1 MSFFEKI
8 KAGLKKT
15 KENTAANINAVFAT
29 FRTVDEELLSDLED
43 ALILADIGAYTASE
57 AIDELRKQSKLQN
70 LQTKEAVI
78 DCLAKILADKMAP
91 NDGLRLD
98 TKPSVILMVGV
109 NGVGKTTSIGKIG
122 AKLTAQGKKVLF
134 AAADTFRAAAAD
146 QLSIWA
152 QRAGADI
159 VRHSEGADPSAVIFD
174 ALTAAKARGV
184 DVVICDTAGRLH
196 NKQNLMNELEKMRR
210 VIDRELPGA
219 SVETLLVLDAT
230 TGQNAIS
237 QAEGFNSVTG
247 LTGLVLTKLDGTAK
261 GGIAIHVSSAMKVP
275 VKFIGVGEQAD
286 DLLEFNA
293 LEFTRAFF
301 DGRKP
306 GEIRPVSI
314 VTDFICYPEGS
325 VLISCGNTKVICN
338 ATVEDTVP
346 PFLQGKGRG
355 WVTAEYNMLPRA
367 TATRTPRDISK
378 LKLNGRAAEIQR
390 LIGRALRSVVDLE
403 ALGERCITVDCDV
416 IQADGGT
423 RCASITGAFCALVLA
438 LDKLKKQGVLNCMP
452 LYSYVAAV
460 SVGIV
465 NDEPACDLDYVEDS
479 GGQVDFN
486 FIMDDEGNI
495 IELQGTGEERPFSKK
510 ELDDMYL
517 LAQNGI
523 RQLVAA
529 QKQAVGHLFR

>member
-15 KENTAANINAVFAT
+15 KENTAANINAVFST

-301 DGRKP
+301 DEK
-306 GEIRPVSI
+306 
-314 VTDFICYPEGS
+314 
-325 VLISCGNTKVICN
+325 
-338 ATVEDTVP
+338 ED
-346 PFLQGKGRG
+346 
-355 WVTAEYNMLPRA
+355 A
-367 TATRTPRDISK
+367 
-378 LKLNGRAAEIQR
+378 
-390 LIGRALRSVVDLE
+390 
-403 ALGERCITVDCDV
+403 
-416 IQADGGT
+416 
-423 RCASITGAFCALVLA
+423 
-438 LDKLKKQGVLNCMP
+438 
-452 LYSYVAAV
+452 
-460 SVGIV
+460 
-465 NDEPACDLDYVEDS
+465 
-479 GGQVDFN
+479 
-486 FIMDDEGNI
+486 
-495 IELQGTGEERPFSKK
+495 
-510 ELDDMYL
+510 
-517 LAQNGI
+517 
-523 RQLVAA
+523 
-529 QKQAVGHLFR
+529 

>member
-29 FRTVDEELLSDLED
+29 FRTVDEELLADLED

-91 NDGLRLD
+91 NGGLRLE

-301 DGRKP
+301 DEK
-306 GEIRPVSI
+306 
-314 VTDFICYPEGS
+314 
-325 VLISCGNTKVICN
+325 
-338 ATVEDTVP
+338 ED
-346 PFLQGKGRG
+346 
-355 WVTAEYNMLPRA
+355 A
-367 TATRTPRDISK
+367 
-378 LKLNGRAAEIQR
+378 
-390 LIGRALRSVVDLE
+390 
-403 ALGERCITVDCDV
+403 
-416 IQADGGT
+416 
-423 RCASITGAFCALVLA
+423 
-438 LDKLKKQGVLNCMP
+438 
-452 LYSYVAAV
+452 
-460 SVGIV
+460 
-465 NDEPACDLDYVEDS
+465 
-479 GGQVDFN
+479 
-486 FIMDDEGNI
+486 
-495 IELQGTGEERPFSKK
+495 
-510 ELDDMYL
+510 
-517 LAQNGI
+517 
-523 RQLVAA
+523 
-529 QKQAVGHLFR
+529 

>member
-1 MSFFEKI
+1 MSF
-8 KAGLKKT
+8 LKKT
-15 KENTAANINAVFAT
+15 KENTAANINAVFAA

-286 DLLEFNA
+286 DLLEFDA

-301 DGRKP
+301 DEK
-306 GEIRPVSI
+306 
-314 VTDFICYPEGS
+314 
-325 VLISCGNTKVICN
+325 
-338 ATVEDTVP
+338 ED
-346 PFLQGKGRG
+346 
-355 WVTAEYNMLPRA
+355 A
-367 TATRTPRDISK
+367 
-378 LKLNGRAAEIQR
+378 
-390 LIGRALRSVVDLE
+390 
-403 ALGERCITVDCDV
+403 
-416 IQADGGT
+416 
-423 RCASITGAFCALVLA
+423 
-438 LDKLKKQGVLNCMP
+438 
-452 LYSYVAAV
+452 
-460 SVGIV
+460 
-465 NDEPACDLDYVEDS
+465 
-479 GGQVDFN
+479 
-486 FIMDDEGNI
+486 
-495 IELQGTGEERPFSKK
+495 
-510 ELDDMYL
+510 
-517 LAQNGI
+517 
-523 RQLVAA
+523 
-529 QKQAVGHLFR
+529 

>member
-1 MSFFEKI
+1 MTS
-8 KAGLKKT
+8 ASG
-15 KENTAANINAVFAT
+15 
-29 FRTVDEELLSDLED
+29 RSDLE
-43 ALILADIGAYTASE
+43 ITA
-57 AIDELRKQSKLQN
+57 
-70 LQTKEAVI
+70 
-78 DCLAKILADKMAP
+78 
-91 NDGLRLD
+91 
-98 TKPSVILMVGV
+98 
-109 NGVGKTTSIGKIG
+109 
-122 AKLTAQGKKVLF
+122 
-134 AAADTFRAAAAD
+134 
-146 QLSIWA
+146 
-152 QRAGADI
+152 
-159 VRHSEGADPSAVIFD
+159 
-174 ALTAAKARGV
+174 
-184 DVVICDTAGRLH
+184 
-196 NKQNLMNELEKMRR
+196 
-210 VIDRELPGA
+210 
-219 SVETLLVLDAT
+219 TLL
-230 TGQNAIS
+230 
-237 QAEGFNSVTG
+237 
-247 LTGLVLTKLDGTAK
+247 
-261 GGIAIHVSSAMKVP
+261 
-275 VKFIGVGEQAD
+275 
-286 DLLEFNA
+286 
-293 LEFTRAFF
+293 
-301 DGRKP
+301 
-306 GEIRPVSI
+306 
-314 VTDFICYPEGS
+314 
-325 VLISCGNTKVICN
+325 
-338 ATVEDTVP
+338 VEDTVP
-346 PFLQGKGRG
+346 PFLKGKGRG

>member
-8 KAGLKKT
+8 KAGLKKS

-70 LQTKEAVI
+70 LQTKEEVI

-91 NDGLRLD
+91 NDGLRLE

-247 LTGLVLTKLDGTAK
+247 LTGLVLNKLDGTAK

-301 DGRKP
+301 DEK
-306 GEIRPVSI
+306 
-314 VTDFICYPEGS
+314 
-325 VLISCGNTKVICN
+325 
-338 ATVEDTVP
+338 ED
-346 PFLQGKGRG
+346 
-355 WVTAEYNMLPRA
+355 A
-367 TATRTPRDISK
+367 
-378 LKLNGRAAEIQR
+378 
-390 LIGRALRSVVDLE
+390 
-403 ALGERCITVDCDV
+403 
-416 IQADGGT
+416 
-423 RCASITGAFCALVLA
+423 
-438 LDKLKKQGVLNCMP
+438 
-452 LYSYVAAV
+452 
-460 SVGIV
+460 
-465 NDEPACDLDYVEDS
+465 
-479 GGQVDFN
+479 
-486 FIMDDEGNI
+486 
-495 IELQGTGEERPFSKK
+495 
-510 ELDDMYL
+510 
-517 LAQNGI
+517 
-523 RQLVAA
+523 
-529 QKQAVGHLFR
+529 